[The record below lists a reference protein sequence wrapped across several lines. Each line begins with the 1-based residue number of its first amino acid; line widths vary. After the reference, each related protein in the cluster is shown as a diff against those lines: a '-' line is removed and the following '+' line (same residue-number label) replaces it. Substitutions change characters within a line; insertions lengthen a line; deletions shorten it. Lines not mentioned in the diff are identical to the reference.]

1 MSIFQEITEEKT
13 EHERQL
19 MFRHPWFN
27 VMYNWLIAIL
37 LVALGI
43 SLIAWGLDIRTRK
56 QAASM
61 TATALASY
69 QAEQKAAEDARLQAI
84 AAQEATEEYS
94 LDKMATALAKVLY
107 GADRFREK
115 YGYSDADFVTLCRC
129 VTNRVENKA
138 YSDDIYQVIDQ
149 KDQWVGYYETNP
161 VLDYYYRIA
170 YDFLKGWMHET
181 IKPIGNDYLWAE
193 FTPNGIFLKNDF
205 RADGY
210 ARRWR
215 A

>member
-1 MSIFQEITEEKT
+1 MSILQEITEERT
-13 EHERQL
+13 EHERQM

-43 SLIAWGLDIRTRK
+43 SVIAWGLDIRTRK

-69 QAEQKAAEDARLQAI
+69 QAEQQAEADARAREEEL
-84 AAQEATEEYS
+84 AAMSEDSIRQR
-94 LDKMATALAKVLY
+94 MATALAKVY
-107 GADRFREK
+107 FGADKFRTK
-115 YGYSDADFVTLCRC
+115 YGYTKEDFDTLGRC
-129 VTNRVENKA
+129 VANRVENKQ
-138 YSDDIYQVIDQ
+138 YSDDFFEVINQ
-149 KDQWVGYYETNP
+149 KDQWVGYYDTNP
-161 VLDYYYRIA
+161 VLEDYYNWA
-170 YDFLKGWMHET
+170 MDFITAWRTET
-181 IKPIGNDYLWAE
+181 IKPVGNDYLWAE